1 VQILRQRRA
10 QFGAPGYRPW
20 AALAVVLTTGA
31 LLLAAGFRSAAPLS
45 AHDPSWALVPCLIA
59 LLIAFCAGP
68 QLLARLRPLWRTRPG
83 ESLDA
88 LLEQLPNDYYLINDL
103 PLRAAR
109 VDHVLAGPCGIVV
122 IAIRRVAG
130 HVQCEGNRWW
140 LNGRPCKS
148 YSQPAK
154 AGAIAVRKF
163 LAAKH
168 PEFRRE
174 IVRTI
179 VVFTNRRSELHLREP
194 EVAVVRGADLLASI
208 VELGLGRKM
217 DRGLAHVAA
226 HRLAGGGPAR
236 FSSGRPSPRT
246 DRAR

>member
-1 VQILRQRRA
+1 MV
-10 QFGAPGYRPW
+10 F
-20 AALAVVLTTGA
+20 TTGS

-45 AHDPSWALVPCLIA
+45 AHDPSWALVPFLIA

-68 QLLARLRPLWRTRPG
+68 RLIARLRPLWRPPG
-83 ESLDA
+83 EGLDT
-88 LLEQLPNDYYLINDL
+88 LLGQLPNDYYLINY
-103 PLRAAR
+103 PALRAAR

-130 HVQCEGNRWW
+130 HIQCDGDRWAF
-140 LNGRPCKS
+140 NGRPCKS
-148 YSQPAK
+148 YSRRPK

-168 PEFRRE
+168 PEFKRE
-174 IVRTI
+174 VVRTI
-179 VVFTNRRSELHLREP
+179 VVFTNRRTELHLREP
-194 EVAVVRGADLLASI
+194 EVAVVSGADLLARI
-208 VELGLGRKM
+208 VELGLARQM

-236 FSSGRPSPRT
+236 FSSCRPSPRT

>member
-1 VQILRQRRA
+1 VQILRQGSKQLEA
-10 QFGAPGYRPW
+10 HAYRPW
-20 AALAVVLTTGA
+20 VALAVVLTSGS
-31 LLLAAGFRSAAPLS
+31 LLLAAGFRSAVPLS
-45 AHDPSWALVPCLIA
+45 AHDPSSALVPFLIA

-68 QLLARLRPLWRTRPG
+68 RLIARLRPLWRPPG
-83 ESLDA
+83 EGLDT
-88 LLEQLPNDYYLINDL
+88 LLAQLPNDYYLINQL
-103 PLRAAR
+103 ALRTAR

-122 IAIRRVAG
+122 ISIRPVAG
-130 HVQCEGNRWW
+130 HVQCDGDQWS

-148 YSQPAK
+148 YSRRPK
-154 AGAIAVRKF
+154 AGAIAVRKH

-174 IVRTI
+174 VVRTI

-194 EVAVVRGADLLASI
+194 EVAVVRGADLLACI
-208 VELGLGRKM
+208 VELGLARKM

-226 HRLAGGGPAR
+226 RRLAGDGPAR
-236 FSSGRPSPRT
+236 FSSCRPSPRT

>member
-1 VQILRQRRA
+1 VQILRQRRRKL
-10 QFGAPGYRPW
+10 GARGYQPW

-31 LLLAAGFRSAAPLS
+31 LLLAAGFRSSAPLS
-45 AHDPSWALVPCLIA
+45 VHDPSSALVPFLIA

-68 QLLARLRPLWRTRPG
+68 QLTARLRPLWIPRPG
-83 ESLDA
+83 EGLDT
-88 LLEQLPNDYYLINDL
+88 LLEQLPNDYYLINNL
-103 PLRAAR
+103 ALRAAR

-122 IAIRRVAG
+122 IAVRRMAG
-130 HVQCEGNRWW
+130 HVQCEGDQWYH
-140 LNGRPCKS
+140 NGRPCKS
-148 YSQPAK
+148 YSGRAK
-154 AGAIAVRKF
+154 TGAIAVRKF

-179 VVFTNRRSELHLREP
+179 VVFTNRRCELHLREP
-194 EVAVVRGADLLASI
+194 EVAVVRGAELLGSI
-208 VELGLGRKM
+208 IELGLARKM
-217 DRGLAHVAA
+217 NRGLVHVAA

-236 FSSGRPSPRT
+236 FSSCRPSPRI

>member
-1 VQILRQRRA
+1 VQILRQRRK
-10 QFGAPGYRPW
+10 QLGAPGYRPW
-20 AALAVVLTTGA
+20 VALAVVLTTGA

-59 LLIAFCAGP
+59 LLIGFCAGP
-68 QLLARLRPLWRTRPG
+68 QLLVRLRPLWRSRPG

-88 LLEQLPNDYYLINDL
+88 LLEQLPNDYYLISNL
-103 PLRAAR
+103 PFRAAR

-122 IAIRRVAG
+122 IAIRRMSG
-130 HVQCEGNRWW
+130 HVQCEGDRWW
-140 LNGRPCKS
+140 LNGRPSKS

-168 PEFRRE
+168 PQFRRE

-208 VELGLGRKM
+208 VELGLARKM
-217 DRGLAHVAA
+217 DRGLAHAAA

-236 FSSGRPSPRT
+236 FSSCRPSRRS